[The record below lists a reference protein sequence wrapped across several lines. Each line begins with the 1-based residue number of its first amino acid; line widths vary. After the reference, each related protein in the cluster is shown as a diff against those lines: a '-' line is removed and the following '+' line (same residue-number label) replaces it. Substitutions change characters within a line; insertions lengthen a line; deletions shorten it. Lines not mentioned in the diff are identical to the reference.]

1 MATATIRD
9 LRTHFPRLKLLV
21 AREGEVVVTDHGKP
35 AFVLRAYRQET
46 RGRVKRID
54 YFRRL
59 KGRQPRALSAVAA
72 RGPDEADRGERWQD
86 VCRAQRPSAPLSP
99 PP

>member
-9 LRTHFPRLKLLV
+9 LRTRFPQLKVLV

-35 AFVLRAYRQET
+35 AFVLRAYRQPA
-46 RGRVKRID
+46 RGRAKRID

-59 KGRQPRALSAVAA
+59 KGRQPRPLAAAAA
-72 RGPDEADRGERWQD
+72 RALDEADRGER
-86 VCRAQRPSAPLSP
+86 
-99 PP
+99 